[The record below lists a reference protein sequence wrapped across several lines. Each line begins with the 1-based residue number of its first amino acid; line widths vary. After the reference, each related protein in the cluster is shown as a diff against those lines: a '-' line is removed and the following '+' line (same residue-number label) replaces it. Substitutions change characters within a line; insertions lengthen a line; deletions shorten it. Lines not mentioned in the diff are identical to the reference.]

1 MQNTV
6 PARGRGLPLL
16 FLVALGACLL
26 ALPAAINRGP
36 IYFFDT
42 AGYIRNGS
50 VALEKVLGLPA
61 AAPVSEER
69 DPANPAPAVGEDANV
84 KWANRSIYYG
94 VVLALGDALHA
105 MSIVV
110 VAHAVAAAWLLWLC
124 WRLLGPALPRPGG
137 FAAFCAGLALLTPLG
152 LFVAYL
158 MPDMLY
164 ALVIPAV
171 PLLLLFRDRLSR
183 LEAAGLVGI
192 IAAACLSH
200 GAAIMLAA
208 GMLVLSLP
216 AIAFVARWRIPWGA
230 AGGVAF
236 AIALALA
243 SNWAVARATERAFG
257 QPAIWPPFAL
267 ARVLADGPG
276 TLYLRE
282 VCPRDPG
289 RFTLCRYLDEL
300 PPVDA
305 DHFLWEMD
313 AGFGVFV
320 RASNREQRAIV
331 REQWDL
337 IIPAVLAHPWMQL
350 RAAVRNTFRQL
361 GLAGVEE
368 FVWRDRIRGGFAQR
382 FPSQLD
388 ELDRTR
394 LPATGEDGRWL
405 IPVNW
410 LMAGVLA
417 LSILLVAARLLRP
430 GAIRADGSGANL
442 DARRET
448 AWLLLLLGGVL
459 LNAFISGALSEP
471 HARYGARVIWV
482 LPMAAALL
490 AAAHR
495 PWLAHEPRGIE
506 ARAGE

>member
-1 MQNTV
+1 MQNMSS
-6 PARGRGLPLL
+6 ARGRGLPLL
-16 FLVALGACLL
+16 FLVLLGACLL

-42 AGYIRNGS
+42 VGYIRNGS
-50 VALEKVLGLPA
+50 VALETVLGLPA

-94 VVLALGDALHA
+94 AFLALGDALQA
-105 MSIVV
+105 MSLVV
-110 VAHAVAAAWLLWLC
+110 LVHAVAAAWLLWLC
-124 WRLLGPALPRPGG
+124 WRLLGPAVPRPGG

-171 PLLLLFRDRLSR
+171 ALLLLFRDRLSR
-183 LEAAGLVGI
+183 MEALGLVAI
-192 IAAACLSH
+192 VAAACLSH
-200 GAAIMLAA
+200 GAAILLAA
-208 GMLVLSLP
+208 GMLLLSLL
-216 AIAFVARWRIPWGA
+216 AIVFVARWRIPWGA
-230 AGGVAF
+230 VGGVAF
-236 AIALALA
+236 AIALAIA
-243 SNWAVARATERAFG
+243 SNWAVARATERSFG

-282 VCPRDPG
+282 VCPQDPA

-313 AGFGVFV
+313 SGFGVFV

-337 IIPAVLAHPWMQL
+337 IVPAVLAHPWLQL
-350 RAAVRNTFRQL
+350 RAMARNTLRQL
-361 GLAGVEE
+361 SLFGVEE
-368 FVWRDRIRGGFAQR
+368 FVWRDRIRGGFALR

-394 LPATGEDGRWL
+394 LPTTSEGGRWL
-405 IPVNW
+405 IPLNW
-410 LMAGVLA
+410 LLGGVLA
-417 LSILLVAARLLRP
+417 LSLLLVAARLLRP
-430 GAIRADGSGANL
+430 GAIRGDGSGANL

-448 AWLLLLLGGVL
+448 AWLLLLLGGVV
-459 LNAFISGALSEP
+459 LNAVISGALSEP

-490 AAAHR
+490 GAAHR
-495 PWLAHEPRGIE
+495 PWLAPSARPIA